1 MPDPFESRVSALHD
15 PARDIFPVTPS
26 DAADLPQ
33 VAVGL
38 YVEQGGALRIDTVA
52 GQTRSLVVGNL
63 SLLPVGVR
71 RVHATGTTA
80 LGLHGLA
87 G

>member
-1 MPDPFESRVSALHD
+1 MSNPFESRVAALQD
-15 PARDIFPVTPS
+15 PARDIFPVTP
-26 DAADLPQ
+26 DDGADLPQ

-52 GQTRSLVVGNL
+52 GQTRTLMVGNL

-71 RVHATGTTA
+71 RVHATGTSAT
-80 LGLHGLA
+80 GLHGLA

>member
-1 MPDPFESRVSALHD
+1 MPNPFDSRVAALHD
-15 PARDIFPVTPS
+15 PARDIFPVTPN

-38 YVEQGGALRIDTVA
+38 YIEQGGALRIDTVA
-52 GQTRSLVVGNL
+52 GQTRTLTVGNL